1 MDLQQIKYYLA
12 VVDFGTFL
20 AAAEQVHVSQPTLS
34 AGIRKLED
42 SLNVKLFH
50 RGSRAATLTSA
61 GELFLTHARPS
72 YNQLMSIRSQLSAE
86 PAKINIGVL
95 NTIPM
100 DHLAESI
107 RLYRIT
113 NPHVFIELV
122 VANHK
127 NLSQMLQSQKL
138 DLILTTGLSDSD
150 SFTPL
155 FEEHLNV
162 VVAERHPFTKYKKIK
177 LKQLTEQ
184 PFIERT
190 QCEAWDD
197 VHRVFQEQ
205 NIQPYSVCRAEN
217 DDSVLALVAAN
228 LGISIMPV
236 RDTPYDVRFIQ
247 IKDLQITRSIGICVS
262 SKPLAPHIQG
272 LYQTITGRF

>member
-1 MDLQQIKYYLA
+1 
-12 VVDFGTFL
+12 
-20 AAAEQVHVSQPTLS
+20 
-34 AGIRKLED
+34 
-42 SLNVKLFH
+42 
-50 RGSRAATLTSA
+50 
-61 GELFLTHARPS
+61 
-72 YNQLMSIRSQLSAE
+72 
-86 PAKINIGVL
+86 
-95 NTIPM
+95 M
-100 DHLAESI
+100 DHLAERI

-122 VANHK
+122 VARHK

-150 SFTPL
+150 NFTQL

-162 VVAERHPFTKYKKIK
+162 VVAERHPFTKYKKIA

-217 DDSVLALVAAN
+217 DESVLALVAAN
-228 LGISIMPV
+228 LGVFIMPV
-236 RDTPYDVRFIQ
+236 RNTPYDVRFIQ
-247 IKDLQITRSIGICVS
+247 IKDLKIIRSIGICILT
-262 SKPLAPHIQG
+262 KPLAPHIQT
-272 LYQTITGRF
+272 LYQTITGCFKI